1 MKFEGTNRSQCIS
14 FQIVNALTSIKS
26 VNKTDAM
33 TLLTNFGT
41 LGNLIQASES
51 KLNVCPG
58 FGLRKAQMIVKVFNE
73 PFLK

>member
-1 MKFEGTNRSQCIS
+1 M
-14 FQIVNALTSIKS
+14 NALTSIKS

-51 KLNVCPG
+51 KLNACPG
-58 FGLRKAQMIVKVFNE
+58 FGLRKAQKIVKVFNE
-73 PFLK
+73 SFLK